1 MARLVA
7 AEWLKLRTTRILWG
21 AVPAVV
27 LLSAVAVAG
36 LVLSSEVAGVA
47 LLEPTEG
54 VRNAALHLT
63 STGATLVMVLG
74 IIISAGEYRT
84 QTATDTFLT
93 TPRRSR
99 VVAAKLAIGGIL
111 GLGLGALSAAV
122 GVPVAYLW
130 FEAEGVAFP
139 AGDVQLQASVHHGR
153 SAGQTQNTVALERWP
168 TRSPRGRRR
177 SRSRSARQP
186 ATPEPATPPTA
197 VVTIGDTATGPDDNP
212 GPGDNPGPRRRPG
225 SRSRCADHPRGHA
238 RAPLPPVDD
247 GRVAKAADPGGSM
260 AACLRSAGSSGSR

>member
-36 LVLSSEVAGVA
+36 LVLSSEGAGVP

-93 TPRRSR
+93 TPRRSH

-111 GLGLGALSAAV
+111 GLGLGAISAAA
-122 GVPVAYLW
+122 GLPAAYLW
-130 FEAEGVAFP
+130 FEAESTALPTGDAEVWLTLGGVVLYAVLFAILGVAFGSLVRNQVVAIVAALTFVLLLEQLLTQ
-139 AGDVQLQASVHHGR
+139 AGASIAEWLPGN
-153 SAGQTQNTVALERWP
+153 AGAAIVRTPGDFLDPGAGAALLLAYALAIAAA
-168 TRSPRGRRR
+168 GM
-177 SRSRSARQP
+177 
-186 ATPEPATPPTA
+186 A
-197 VVTIGDTATGPDDNP
+197 VVV
-212 GPGDNPGPRRRPG
+212 RRD
-225 SRSRCADHPRGHA
+225 A
-238 RAPLPPVDD
+238 
-247 GRVAKAADPGGSM
+247 
-260 AACLRSAGSSGSR
+260 

>member
-7 AEWLKLRTTRILWG
+7 AEWLKLRTTRFLWG

-63 STGATLVMVLG
+63 STGAVLVMVLG

-99 VVAAKLAIGGIL
+99 VVAAKLAIGAIL
-111 GLGLGALSAAV
+111 GLGLGAISTAV
-122 GVPVAYLW
+122 GLPVAYLW
-130 FEAEGVAFP
+130 FEAEEAAFP
-139 AGDVQLQASVHHGR
+139 AGDQEVWLILGGVVLYASLFAILGVAFGSLVRNQVVAIVSALTFVLLLEQLITQAGASIAEWLPGN
-153 SAGQTQNTVALERWP
+153 AGA
-168 TRSPRGRRR
+168 
-177 SRSRSARQP
+177 
-186 ATPEPATPPTA
+186 A
-197 VVTIGDTATGPDDNP
+197 VVRT
-212 GPGDNPGPRRRPG
+212 PGDF
-225 SRSRCADHPRGHA
+225 
-238 RAPLPPVDD
+238 L
-247 GRVAKAADPGGSM
+247 DPGAG
-260 AACLRSAGSSGSR
+260 AALLLAYALAIALAGTVVVARRDA

>member
-93 TPRRSR
+93 TPRRSH

-111 GLGLGALSAAV
+111 GLGLGAISAAA
-122 GVPVAYLW
+122 GLPAAYLW
-130 FEAEGVAFP
+130 FEAESTALPAGDAEVWLTLGGVVLYAVLFAILGVAFGSLVRNQVVAIVAALTFVLLLEQLLTQ
-139 AGDVQLQASVHHGR
+139 AGASIAEWLPGN
-153 SAGQTQNTVALERWP
+153 AGAAIV
-168 TRSPRGRRR
+168 RSP
-177 SRSRSARQP
+177 
-186 ATPEPATPPTA
+186 
-197 VVTIGDTATGPDDNP
+197 GDF
-212 GPGDNPGPRRRPG
+212 
-225 SRSRCADHPRGHA
+225 
-238 RAPLPPVDD
+238 L
-247 GRVAKAADPGGSM
+247 DPGAG
-260 AACLRSAGSSGSR
+260 AALLLAYALAIAVAGMVVVVRRDA